1 MRSPEEYQ
9 TYRAARRSIEQWRDW
24 LGRKAESIGKEAIFH
39 SRHAAATL

>member
-1 MRSPEEYQ
+1 MISRKYQ
-9 TYRAARRSIEQWRDW
+9 TYRAARRSIEQWPDW